1 MIYCDLDNVLIDS
14 LRLAKRQQDA
24 TEALGV
30 PQALYEETAR
40 IVMKEFGY
48 YSPQNHHAVLARHLT
63 IGEAFVHKII
73 ECAEEGGIVF
83 PDVHDFL
90 FNFDRSILAILT
102 SGDPEFQMLK
112 IQANDLDAYFSRIHV
127 TIGHKADSLDA
138 PSNEDFF
145 LDDAP
150 REIEKMKLRHPQMF
164 CIQLRQPPFWET
176 QKTTTYADARAIDL
190 LEAAE
195 IIRRQRSM

>member
-24 TEALGV
+24 AEGIGV
-30 PQALYEETAR
+30 TPSLYEETAR
-40 IVMKEFGY
+40 IVMKEFGF
-48 YSPQNHHAVLARHLT
+48 YSPQNHYDVLARHMTLDKEFVR
-63 IGEAFVHKII
+63 IMLASAEA
-73 ECAEEGGIVF
+73 GGIVF

-90 FNFDRSILAILT
+90 FNFDRADLAIVT

-112 IQANDLDAYFSRIHV
+112 IQANDLDGYFGQIHI
-127 TIGHKADSLDA
+127 TTRHKPDCIKVALQGDC
-138 PSNEDFF
+138 F

-164 CIQLRQPPFWET
+164 CIQLRQPPFWEI
-176 QKTTTYADARAIDL
+176 QKTTTYADVYVADL

-195 IIRRQRSM
+195 IIRRQRPM